1 MRRSTFFIGSLSLGM
16 TTMPRLARA
25 QAPPLSVRIAMTPN
39 ENYASG
45 YFAQETGSFTRAGL
59 SVDITTMGNGAAIA
73 AGIVGGSID
82 IGTATPIAVATG
94 YLHGVP
100 LVIVAAGA
108 LSSASVRALMVCVS
122 KTSGIKTAKDLEG
135 KTVAVNALKSGSELG
150 LDAWLDKNGAD
161 ISKVKVIETSFPD
174 MGPALDR
181 GTIAGAVISEP
192 ALTAALKANNIEMIG
207 NPDQAIAPVW
217 INSCWF
223 STRDFVQKNPEVIQ
237 RFTRAIYET
246 QRWANT
252 HQYDSAAI
260 LAKYSKMDV
269 TVVRSMPRAPWADQ
283 LRLSDIQPALDTAA
297 KYGMLARPVSAA
309 NIVYQS

>member
-1 MRRSTFFIGSLSLGM
+1 MRRTVFVLGSLALGAAGL
-16 TTMPRLARA
+16 PKRARA
-25 QAPPLSVRIAMTPN
+25 QAQPLSLRIAMTPN

-45 YFAQETGSFTRAGL
+45 YFAQDMGFFTRAGL
-59 SVDITTMGNGAAIA
+59 NVAVTTMGNGAAIA

-82 IGTATPIAVATG
+82 LGTATPIAVATG

-122 KTSGIKTAKDLEG
+122 KASGIKTAKELEG

-161 ISKVKVIETSFPD
+161 IAKVKVIETSFPD
-174 MGPALDR
+174 MGPALER
-181 GTIAGAVISEP
+181 GTIAAAVISEP
-192 ALTAALKANNIEMIG
+192 ALTAALKADNIEMIG

-223 STRDFVQKNPEVIQ
+223 STRDFVQTNPEAIR
-237 RFTRAIYET
+237 RFTRAIYDT
-246 QRWANT
+246 QRWANS

-269 TVVRSMPRAPWADQ
+269 DTIRSMPRAPWADQ

-297 KYGMLARPVSAA
+297 KYGMLARPVTAA
-309 NIVYQS
+309 DLVDQP